1 MYYLIGLIIPIIS
14 YIFQSY
20 PRLFNRYFGVDVWS
34 RLIEADYFRK
44 NHHKLPLKKISDGF
58 ILEGYL
64 NYPPALPWI
73 LSYLPKDKLL
83 KIQGF
88 IAPLFDIIQNYLVF
102 LITLQLTS
110 RLEAALLSQIIYASI
125 PLTILENSY
134 LTPRS
139 MGYLNFTL
147 AFYPILLYT
156 LAPNPLYLIIG
167 LIFLT
172 ILFFTHK
179 FALQSL
185 FFISIF
191 LSLFERNP
199 FYLLIF
205 FTGMALA
212 IAMSKGYYLRILGGH
227 IDNILFWVK
236 NYHYRFAH
244 QVRGLVPPKKIDLVG
259 KIYKL
264 LGAFSPITL
273 IGTNLWIIVPVGLLV
288 MNYFHINPASSSPY
302 SLSDPLM
309 IKLSIWVIFFYFFS
323 ILVLTIK
330 HLTPI
335 GEGQRYMEMS
345 IAPTAVVSAIA
356 FFALTES
363 PYKNIVTPAY
373 FLIFVTNIALTIFLQ
388 VKGIIADKNRTMTR
402 DMDQVFKLINKLKPQ
417 PRVFCIPHQITTMV
431 LYNTRAKVMVE
442 IQAGHLGRIPDIFPI
457 IKKPIP
463 ELAKKYNLNI
473 LVLKKDYANG
483 KELNL
488 SPKSLLLET
497 ATTQVFKI

>member
-1 MYYLIGLIIPIIS
+1 M
-14 YIFQSY
+14 
-20 PRLFNRYFGVDVWS
+20 
-34 RLIEADYFRK
+34 IEAEYFRK
-44 NHHKLPLKKISDGF
+44 NNHKLPLEKISGGF
-58 ILEGYL
+58 ILDGYL
-64 NYPPALPWI
+64 NYPPALPWM
-73 LSYLPKDKLL
+73 LSFIPKGVVF

-102 LITLQLTS
+102 LITLQLTN
-110 RLEAALLSQIIYASI
+110 RLEAALLSQAIYASI

-147 AFYPILLYT
+147 AFYPIILYT
-156 LAPNPLYLIIG
+156 LAPNLLYLTIG
-167 LIFLT
+167 LIFLI

-191 LSLFERNP
+191 FSIIEKNP
-199 FYLLIF
+199 FYLLLF
-205 FTGMALA
+205 FTGMGLA
-212 IAMSKGYYLRILGGH
+212 IAISKGYYLRILRGH

-264 LGAFSPITL
+264 LGTFSPVTL
-273 IGTNLWIIVPVGLLV
+273 IGTNLWIIIPIALLIA
-288 MNYFHINPASSSPY
+288 NYFHIPIASTSLY
-302 SLSDPLM
+302 SLNDPLM
-309 IKLSIWVIFFYFFS
+309 IKMSVWVIFFYLFS

-330 HLTPI
+330 PLTPI

-345 IAPTAVVSAIA
+345 IAPTAIISAIA
-356 FFALTES
+356 FFALSGS
-363 PYKNIVTPAY
+363 PYKNIAIPGYIV
-373 FLIFVTNIALTIFLQ
+373 IFITNIALTIFLQ
-388 VKGIIADKNRTMTR
+388 IKGIIADKNRTMTK
-402 DMDQVFKLINKLKPQ
+402 DMNQVFKLLNKLKPQ
-417 PRVFCIPHQITTMV
+417 PRILCIPHQITTMV

-442 IQAGHLGRIPDIFPI
+442 IQAGHLGRINDIFPI
-457 IKKPIP
+457 IKKPIR

-473 LVLKKDYANG
+473 LVLKKDYANS

-488 SPKSLLLET
+488 NSKSLLLET